1 MNKVLKISFFLC
13 ACLIMTA
20 CPGGGYI
27 KYKLV
32 GGKQTSLYD
41 YDAIVINQ
49 TDTVLL
55 KVGIVETKIKEKK
68 KILLVKFENTK
79 GYDFNVVSSK
89 YGKLSTDNT
98 DKNIF
103 KKEIRSFGN
112 GDTVEVSHNSK
123 TYYFTKE

>member
-1 MNKVLKISFFLC
+1 
-13 ACLIMTA
+13 MTA